1 MTMRLLISAVVS
13 LLISGAS
20 AFSPAARTWAVSPRR
35 HTTSLQRRMA
45 EKEEPEPMDLD
56 LEQMF
61 DVFEEAEAAAD
72 GKTVEKED
80 QVAVGSK
87 DYYKVPLLCLS

>member
-1 MTMRLLISAVVS
+1 
-13 LLISGAS
+13 
-20 AFSPAARTWAVSPRR
+20 
-35 HTTSLQRRMA
+35 MA